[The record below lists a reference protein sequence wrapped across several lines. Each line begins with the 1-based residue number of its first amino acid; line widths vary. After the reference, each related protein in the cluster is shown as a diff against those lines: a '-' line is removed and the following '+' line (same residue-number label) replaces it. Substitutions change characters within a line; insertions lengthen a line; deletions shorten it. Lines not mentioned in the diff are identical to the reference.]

1 MNFFHPILSR
11 ASLVASAS
19 VNPLSLQSSSIQSS
33 HLFLGR
39 PLPLFT
45 SFLPYIAIYGNLSA
59 LILSTCPKY
68 FNLCVCIFPTKS
80 SLSPDLRIISVF
92 RTCCLLLIPIILRK
106 HAISKTC
113 KRRVF
118 STLSVH
124 VSALY
129 STILRISISY
139 TFSLVLHV
147 ISLDLHSFPSFCIA
161 PYAIPILLLI
171 S

>member
-1 MNFFHPILSR
+1 HQSF
-11 ASLVASAS
+11 V
-19 VNPLSLQSSSIQSS
+19 LQSSSIQSS
-33 HLFLGR
+33 HLLLGR
-39 PLPLFT
+39 SLPLF
-45 SFLPYIAIYGNLSA
+45 SPILPYIATYGNLSA
-59 LILSTCPKY
+59 LILSTCPTY
-68 FNLCVCIFPTKS
+68 FNLCVCVFLTKS

-92 RTCCLLLIPIILRK
+92 RTFCLLLIPIILLK

-118 STLSVH
+118 STLSVN

-171 S
+171 SLPVMS

>member
-11 ASLVASAS
+11 AALVASAS

-39 PLPLFT
+39 LLPLFP
-45 SFLPYIAIYGNLSA
+45 SILPYIATYGNLSA

-68 FNLCVCIFPTKS
+68 FNLCVCIFLTKS

-92 RTCCLLLIPIILRK
+92 RTCCLLVIPIILRK

-113 KRRVF
+113 KRHVF

-139 TFSLVLHV
+139 TFSLVVRYTDTVLN
-147 ISLDLHSFPSFCIA
+147 IA
-161 PYAIPILLLI
+161 LSHFIQLN
-171 S
+171 

>member
-11 ASLVASAS
+11 ASLDASVS
-19 VNPLSLQSSSIQSS
+19 VNPLSLQSSSIQSNY
-33 HLFLGR
+33 LFLGR
-39 PLPLFT
+39 PLPLFP
-45 SFLPYIAIYGNLSA
+45 SILPYIAIYGNLSA

-68 FNLCVCIFPTKS
+68 FNHCVCIFLTKS
-80 SLSPDLRIISVF
+80 SLSPELRIISVF

-113 KRRVF
+113 KRRAF

-124 VSALY
+124 VSSLY
-129 STILRISISY
+129 SATLRISISN

-147 ISLDLHSFPSFCIA
+147 ISLDLHSFT
-161 PYAIPILLLI
+161 
-171 S
+171 

>member
-39 PLPLFT
+39 PLPLFP
-45 SFLPYIAIYGNLSA
+45 SILPYIAIYGNLSA

-92 RTCCLLLIPIILRK
+92 RTCCLDRK
-106 HAISKTC
+106 
-113 KRRVF
+113 
-118 STLSVH
+118 STRLNSSH
-124 VSALY
+124 Q
-129 STILRISISY
+129 
-139 TFSLVLHV
+139 
-147 ISLDLHSFPSFCIA
+147 
-161 PYAIPILLLI
+161 
-171 S
+171 